1 MSKRQRE
8 REDGPISVNTQA
20 GRGCCGNPCRSCV
33 LSGWGEGVKGGE
45 LVGVQR
51 CLPQRQKTQREDP
64 SGERWG
70 LYGVEV
76 CGFWSQTK
84 KQGSETSSAE

>member
-1 MSKRQRE
+1 M
-8 REDGPISVNTQA
+8 
-20 GRGCCGNPCRSCV
+20 
-33 LSGWGEGVKGGE
+33 
-45 LVGVQR
+45 GVQR